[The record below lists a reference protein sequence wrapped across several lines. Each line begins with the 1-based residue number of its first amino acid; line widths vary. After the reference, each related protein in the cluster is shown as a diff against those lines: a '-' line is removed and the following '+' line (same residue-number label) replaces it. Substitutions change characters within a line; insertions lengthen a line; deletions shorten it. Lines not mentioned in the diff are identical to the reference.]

1 MALGI
6 RAKNGVVIATD
17 KKVSRYNLLT
27 HSLIP
32 LFILT
37 PTTCSSFYSFSVL
50 VDTEDYQKIQ
60 HITPTTGFVYAGMG
74 PDFRVLVAN
83 ARKEAQKYFLMYRE
97 GTQSLID
104 SLAHSSTHS
113 LLTTL

>member
-17 KKVSRYNLLT
+17 KKVSRYVLMY
-27 HSLIP
+27 
-32 LFILT
+32 ILT
-37 PTTCSSFYSFSVL
+37 LYTYSSHYLSSVL
-50 VDTEDYQKIQ
+50 VDTDDYQKIQ

-74 PDFRVLVAN
+74 PDFRVLVSN

-97 GTQSLID
+97 GT
-104 SLAHSSTHS
+104 HS
-113 LLTTL
+113 LTHLLTH